1 MNRTQ
6 LETVIARRCGSML
19 TAAGMLITP
28 QSHSDDLSD
37 PIGWALRTLGVT
49 PSDPTSPSDT
59 EVASIA
65 SALTDKLLDY
75 TELRALQN
83 AATRY
88 VAVDESSEGQSISHD
103 QLRKAI
109 EQAAERKRVSIEQTY
124 GVITPPL
131 RTGRVRLFFQESAP
145 DA

>member
-83 AATRY
+83 A
-88 VAVDESSEGQSISHD
+88 SSEGQSISHD

>member
-109 EQAAERKRVSIEQTY
+109 ENAAERKRIMIEQSY
-124 GVITPPL
+124 GVIAPPM
-131 RTGRVRLFFQESAP
+131 TNGRIRLHFQETYP